1 MNVMVVHYV
10 HSINIININ
19 LGYASL
25 MVVPANAVTPII
37 SNVTH
42 PQQAAPSCV
51 GVLFHPSD
59 STTADDTIL
68 SFYGWGGIVLPE
80 PKKKMLRVG
89 RRCYE

>member
-51 GVLFHPSD
+51 VSSLLRIQQQLLRLWWSIVIVN
-59 STTADDTIL
+59 STTTEA
-68 SFYGWGGIVLPE
+68 G
-80 PKKKMLRVG
+80 
-89 RRCYE
+89 CYDCD